1 MFRTLP
7 ASYAPTQR
15 SSGGAALSVV
25 LHAALLSTAVWLTA
39 RATVPSSHPVREAL
53 VFYPSAPRMEPS
65 SRSPHATVARETSRP
80 MLINMLLPDVPN
92 VTIPWPPELSPP
104 SIKFGGT
111 VVAGP
116 IGQPDSRTHD
126 PALPYT
132 PEFVDKPVQLLG
144 GQPSPR
150 YPELLRSS
158 GVDGHVQMRFVVDT
172 LGLVERSSLDVVE
185 RSHELFSEAVRT
197 ALLHQRFLPA
207 EADGRRV
214 RQLVVQTFEFRIR
227 P

>member
-1 MFRTLP
+1 MFQTLP
-7 ASYAPTQR
+7 ASHATARR
-15 SSGGAALSVV
+15 SAGGAALSIV

-39 RATVPSSHPVREAL
+39 RAAAPSSHPVRELL
-53 VFYPSAPRMEPS
+53 VFYPSVPRVEPPP
-65 SRSPHATVARETSRP
+65 RSQPATVARETSLP
-80 MLINMLLPDVPN
+80 MINFRIDEIPN
-92 VTIPWPPELSPP
+92 VTIPWPPELTPP
-104 SIKFGGT
+104 PIRLGGT
-111 VVAGP
+111 FVAGP
-116 IGQPDSRTHD
+116 TGQSDSRTHD
-126 PALPYT
+126 PAAPYA

-158 GVDGHVQMRFVVDT
+158 GVAGHVQMRFVVDT
-172 LGLVERSSLDVVE
+172 LGLVERSSIEVVE
-185 RSHELFSEAVRT
+185 RSHELFGEAVRT

-214 RQLVVQTFEFRIR
+214 RQLVVQTFEFRLH